1 MNPPLEKPTYDPA
14 RIEKYRRIQRRLRE
28 VAQASEVK
36 PNGLKRKD
44 SGVGWLSNVVSA
56 WRPSPA
62 S

>member
-1 MNPPLEKPTYDPA
+1 MNPPLEKPTYDRA

-28 VAQASEVK
+28 YARTSDVK
-36 PNGLKRKD
+36 SNGLKRKE
-44 SGVGWLSNVVSA
+44 SGMGWLSNVVSA